1 MSALDT
7 AIFWTE
13 YVIRHKGA
21 PHLRPAILDLAWY
34 QYLLLDVIAF
44 VCLCTVVFTFIAYT
58 ILRKLVR
65 ILNSRSRR
73 KTKQSWEEL
82 DNVCTLWWSTE
93 VCVCLLHSVS
103 TWNKFGSDYDL
114 ASPTKVI
121 CISNNIT
128 CA

>member
-44 VCLCTVVFTFIAYT
+44 ICLCTVVFIFIACT

-73 KTKQSWEEL
+73 KTKQSWEEM
-82 DNVCTLWWSTE
+82 DKVCTLWCSTRGL
-93 VCVCLLHSVS
+93 CMPS
-103 TWNKFGSDYDL
+103 TF
-114 ASPTKVI
+114 
-121 CISNNIT
+121 CINAEQIW
-128 CA
+128 